1 MKNITIT
8 AHTGCE
14 NTPENSLESIVKGAL
29 LGADIVEFDI
39 RFDKNNNP
47 ILSHDEPTGGEVTLE
62 QAFAK
67 LSEYENLKVNLDIKC
82 TDNLNAVQTLAE
94 KYNLLDRAFY
104 TGVFAQFVDAVKT
117 DSPKLPYFLNITDV
131 IPSDEH
137 TEEYLLSLVEKVR
150 NYGAIGINFHFGN
163 ASKELVEAFHKN
175 DLQVSIWT
183 VNEIEDFKRI
193 IEFAPDNITTRKP
206 SIAKKLIK

>member
-1 MKNITIT
+1 MKSITIT

-14 NTPENSLESIVKGAL
+14 NTPENSLEAIEKGAS

-62 QAFAK
+62 QAFEK

-82 TDNLNAVQTLAE
+82 TTNLYAVQTLAE

-137 TEEYLLSLVEKVR
+137 TEEYLLSLVEKVKS
-150 NYGAIGINFHFGN
+150 YGAMGINFHFDN
-163 ASKELVEAFHKN
+163 ASKALVETFHKN
-175 DLQVSIWT
+175 NLQVSIWT

-193 IEFAPDNITTRKP
+193 IDFAPDNITTKFP
-206 SIAKKLIK
+206 GIAKTLI

>member
-1 MKNITIT
+1 MKTFTIT

-14 NTPENSLESIVKGAL
+14 NTPANSLESIKKGAEC
-29 LGADIVEFDI
+29 GADIVEFDI

-67 LSEYENLKVNLDIKC
+67 LAEYENLKVNLDIKC
-82 TDNLNAVQTLAE
+82 TTNLKAVQTLAE

-104 TGVFAQFVDAVKT
+104 TGVFVEFVDAVKT

-131 IPSDEH
+131 IPPDEH
-137 TEEYLLSLVEKVR
+137 TEEYLDSLVEKVR
-150 NYGAIGINFHFGN
+150 SYGALGINFHFGN
-163 ASKELVEAFHKN
+163 ASEKLVEAFHKN
-175 DLQVSIWT
+175 GLQVSIWT
-183 VNEIEDFKRI
+183 VNEAEDFRRI
-193 IEFAPDNITTRKP
+193 IKFNPDNITTKFP
-206 SIAKKLIK
+206 SIAKTLI